1 MNYNNNK
8 IIGIFD
14 INHIF
19 VNFLLKS
26 NNFEIKVSIR
36 QRYCFAEFCFHF
48 DPPHSE
54 KEKFSSRRVNF
65 IYPRF
70 LLKYLVPRNFLVR

>member
-1 MNYNNNK
+1 MNDNNTK
-8 IIGIFD
+8 IIGIFY

-48 DPPHSE
+48 SIT
-54 KEKFSSRRVNF
+54 FSKKKSSLRAGSILYIPVSF
-65 IYPRF
+65 
-70 LLKYLVPRNFLVR
+70 RNIWCHAILY